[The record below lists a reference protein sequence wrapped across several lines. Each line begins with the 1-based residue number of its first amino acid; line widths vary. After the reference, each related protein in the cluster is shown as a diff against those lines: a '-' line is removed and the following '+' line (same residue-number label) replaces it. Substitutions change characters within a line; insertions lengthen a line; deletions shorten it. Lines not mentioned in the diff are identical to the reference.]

1 MKNLY
6 IDFDGVILDT
16 ITTTYRI
23 MEELNVDK
31 NDVVGRTKFY
41 ESLDWKNIIAI
52 TPEINNSIESIQK
65 IIDTNKFDVAIL
77 THVNSLD
84 EIVEKVKFI
93 RKKLEHITIIPVPKA
108 VSKTKMVNAIDSI
121 LIDDYSGNLTEWEAA
136 GGIGVRFSLE
146 LESKGFHVIDKLE
159 QILDIKF

>member
-23 MEELNVDK
+23 MEEMDINKDNLEQTTV
-31 NDVVGRTKFY
+31 FFQ
-41 ESLDWKNIIAI
+41 SLDWKNVIAI
-52 TPEINNSIESIQK
+52 TDEINDSISCIRE
-65 IIDTNKFDVAIL
+65 IIDSNRFDVAIL

-93 RKKLEHITIIPVPKA
+93 RENLEHITIIPVPKA
-108 VSKTKMVNAIDSI
+108 VSKTKMVNATNAI
-121 LIDDYSGNLTEWEAA
+121 LIDDYSGNLVEWEKA
-136 GGIGVRFSLE
+136 GGTGIRFSLE
-146 LESKGFHVIDKLE
+146 LESKGYRVINKLN
-159 QILDIKF
+159 QILEMEI

>member
-23 MEELNVDK
+23 MEEMNIDK
-31 NDVVGRTKFY
+31 NNVLEVTKFY
-41 ESLDWKNIIAI
+41 SSLDWKNVIAV
-52 TPEINNSIESIQK
+52 TDEINQSIDSIKK
-65 IIDTNKFDVAIL
+65 ILETNKYDIAIL

-93 RKKLEHITIIPVPKA
+93 RKHLNHITIIPVPKA
-108 VSKTKMVNAIDSI
+108 VSKTKMVNAMDSI
-121 LIDDYSGNLTEWEAA
+121 LIDDYSGNLVEWEAA
-136 GGIGVRFSLE
+136 GGIGIRFSKE
-146 LESKGFHVIDKLE
+146 LESKGFQVIDKLD
-159 QILDIKF
+159 QILNLDF

>member
-23 MEELNVDK
+23 MEEMNI
-31 NDVVGRTKFY
+31 TKEDLDAATVFFQ
-41 ESLDWKNIIAI
+41 SLDWKNVIAI
-52 TPEINNSIESIQK
+52 TDEINGSISCIRR
-65 IIDTNKFDVAIL
+65 IIDSNKFNVAIL

-93 RKKLEHITIIPVPKA
+93 RENLEHTTIIPVPKA
-108 VSKTKMVNAIDSI
+108 VSKTKMVNATNAI
-121 LIDDYSGNLTEWEAA
+121 LIDDYSGNLVEWEKA
-136 GGIGVRFSLE
+136 GGVGIRFSLE
-146 LESKGFHVIDKLE
+146 LESKGYRVIDKLD
-159 QILDIKF
+159 QILEMEL

>member
-23 MEELNVDK
+23 MEELNISHDDIEK
-31 NDVVGRTKFY
+31 KTIFF
-41 ESLDWKNIIAI
+41 ESLDWKNIIAV
-52 TPEINNSIESIQK
+52 TKEINDSISCIQK
-65 IIDTNKFDVAIL
+65 IIDSKLFDVAIL

-93 RKKLEHITIIPVPKA
+93 RSNLDHVTIIPVPKA
-108 VSKTKMVNAIDSI
+108 VSKTKMVNAHDSI
-121 LIDDYSGNLTEWEAA
+121 LIDDYSGNLVEWELA

-146 LESKGFHVIDKLE
+146 LESKGYHVIDRLD
-159 QILDIKF
+159 QILELEL